1 MGWLYQS
8 SSKQGTLSFGRWN
21 VTFYLIKQKKRPP
34 IPFTCLGSIGDTEDG
49 LPGEEGEQELVHR
62 GVRGGLGQDE
72 GGGGVR
78 SPLHPSQV
86 LWGADVL
93 RAMKRGIRMC
103 CENQ

>member
-1 MGWLYQS
+1 MEHNFLFD
-8 SSKQGTLSFGRWN
+8 KA
-21 VTFYLIKQKKRPP
+21 KKVPQ

-93 RAMKRGIRMC
+93 RAMKRGP
-103 CENQ
+103 

>member
-1 MGWLYQS
+1 MEHNFLFDKAKKTSTNSG
-8 SSKQGTLSFGRWN
+8 
-21 VTFYLIKQKKRPP
+21 YLFI
-34 IPFTCLGSIGDTEDG
+34 GSIGDTEDG

-93 RAMKRGIRMC
+93 RAMKRGP
-103 CENQ
+103 

>member
-21 VTFYLIKQKKRPP
+21 ITFYLIKQKKLPP

-62 GVRGGLGQDE
+62 RVRGGVGQDE
-72 GGGGVR
+72 GGGRVR
-78 SPLHPSQV
+78 DPLHPRQV
-86 LWGADVL
+86 LWGGVAL
-93 RAMKRGIRMC
+93 REPKLR
-103 CENQ
+103 NP